1 MKITHEDYDQL
12 SVVTLRG
19 DLAAELADELRKLAL
34 DRMSHNVRDFVLDT
48 SGMEF
53 VDSQGL
59 EALLWL
65 QDQASEKL
73 GQVRIAALSE
83 NVRKIL
89 EITRLAT
96 RFDCHPD
103 VDSAVKSLR

>member
-34 DRMSHNVRDFVLDT
+34 DRMSHNVRDFVLDA

>member
-19 DLAAELADELRKLAL
+19 DLAAELADELRKLAI
-34 DRMSHNVRDFVLDT
+34 DRMSHNVRDFVLDA